1 MLQAGQET
9 FTDFHAGDMQTP
21 EGKNLMIDVQ
31 KPGSR
36 ECASRSESTRSLSL
50 SSDFFRVHF
59 LLLFSI
65 ATASGCGLTVDLFA
79 DDAPSLA
86 ANVSV
91 QAAKLKPVSATST
104 SSATAGKIDIEKSR
118 VYIFVDKTG
127 LGHQHAVEGKLS
139 GGAITLGA
147 TEAAGELV
155 FDMKSF
161 DADSDA
167 ARRYLGLSGF
177 TDGSTRQQVNQNMR
191 AASILNIGQFPTAT
205 FSIASVTDLN
215 RKSRNGNPL
224 YEFQGELTL
233 RGARQPVKFEAEVS
247 TKDGMSNVK
256 GQFAVMQTQFGMTPF
271 RKAFGAVG
279 VANRLVIHGDLWLI
293 PETADAD
300 SAQ

>member
-1 MLQAGQET
+1 MAGQET
-9 FTDFHAGDMQTP
+9 FGTFRAGDLQTP

-36 ECASRSESTRSLSL
+36 ECSSRSELTRRPRLTADFLSV
-50 SSDFFRVHF
+50 RA

-65 ATASGCGLTVDLFA
+65 TVASGLGAAVELPAGDS
-79 DDAPSLA
+79 PSRTA
-86 ANVSV
+86 GDSPRSAT
-91 QAAKLKPVSATST
+91 LKPVTLTST
-104 SSATAGKIDIEKSR
+104 SSVTAAKIDIARSR

-147 TEAAGELV
+147 TEGAGELV

-167 ARRYLGLSGF
+167 ARRYLGLSGS

-191 AASILNIGQFPTAT
+191 APSILNVGQFPTAT

-256 GQFAVMQTQFGMTPF
+256 GQFAFMQTQFGMTPF

-279 VANRLVIHGDLWLI
+279 VANRLVIHGDLWLVS
-293 PETADAD
+293 ESADTDA
-300 SAQ
+300 AQ